1 MPKDV
6 REVMQEM
13 KKNGSIFRLF
23 SDEELDTMSRYFTV
37 YEYPTGTTVMKPGE
51 VLEMLGILVSGEVI
65 LEEEMELKGNWTV
78 LYDLKR
84 GSILAHPSLFGSE
97 PPPIRLTTREN
108 TVFIGSGKEAFE
120 SFLEQHPKM
129 GITFLKDIIRVLF
142 VRSRAM
148 ADRLTDV
155 F

>member
-6 REVMQEM
+6 REVMGEF
-13 KKNGSIFRLF
+13 KEEKSVFRLF
-23 SDEELDTMSRYFTV
+23 DDGELDRLSPYFRV
-37 YEYPTGTTVMKPGE
+37 FEYPRGTIVMEPGE
-51 VLEMLGILVSGEVI
+51 ALETLGVLVSGEVL
-65 LEEEMELKGNWTV
+65 LEEEMDLKGNWTV

-97 PPPIRLTTREN
+97 PPPIRLTIRED
-108 TVFIGSGKEAFE
+108 TVFLGTDRDAFEAF
-120 SFLEQHPKM
+120 LDAHPQM
-129 GITFLKDIIRVLF
+129 GITFLKEIIRVLF

>member
-6 REVMQEM
+6 REIMGEL
-13 KKNGSIFRLF
+13 KNEGSAFRLF
-23 SDEELDTMSRYFTV
+23 DDRELDVMSRYFTV
-37 YEYPTGTTVMKPGE
+37 YRYPAGTIAMRPGEALEILGVLVEGE
-51 VLEMLGILVSGEVI
+51 VL

-97 PPPIRLTTREN
+97 PPPIRITTREE
-108 TVFIGSGKEAFE
+108 TVFIGSEKEDFE
-120 SFLEQHPKM
+120 LFLKEHPQL
-129 GITFLKDIIRVLF
+129 GITFLKEIIRVLF
-142 VRSRAM
+142 VRSRAL

>member
-1 MPKDV
+1 MPEEV
-6 REVMQEM
+6 RRIMGELKES
-13 KKNGSIFRLF
+13 GSVFRLYR
-23 SDEELDTMSRYFTV
+23 DEELDVLSSYFSIYRY
-37 YEYPTGTTVMKPGE
+37 PAGATVMRPGE

-84 GSILAHPSLFGSE
+84 GSMLAHPTLFGSE
-97 PPPIRLTTREN
+97 PPPIRLTTREP
-108 TVFIGSGKEAFE
+108 TVFIGSEKKDFE
-120 SFLEQHPKM
+120 KFLEEHPQM
-129 GITFLKDIIRVLF
+129 GITFLKDMIRVLF